1 MIINIITR
9 CTNTNNLLKVRDSI
23 ITNKFEVKWWVVFD
37 TRLIKDIDAELLSTL
52 QEDKVNILFYKG
64 VDGDFAHTILNKIID
79 KIKSGYVYFLD
90 DDNIIHP
97 SFYESIS
104 KSISNK
110 YSGYIFNQK
119 IGGKDF
125 TGLDI
130 REAKPENVKV
140 QHIDMAQFILDRK
153 LIGDIRFIPMDY
165 KADGYFIEEIYNKNK
180 EKFFFINE
188 ELCYYNFL
196 KNQANFTPKVLYIGK
211 DKPILKSFKG
221 ADYESDELRVEY
233 KEDDSDL
240 IKTLV
245 NFNPDS
251 IITSG
256 SDWSQFTNLS
266 IQPSDIRTKWIH
278 VNEVNSQTGESA
290 YGCAMNWMLSRHNE
304 DLVSYFTPVF
314 NIGDKLLMTY
324 QSLQNQTYNNWE
336 WVIVNDST
344 DGGKTLKVAES
355 IAEKDNRVKVYDF
368 RKKSGG
374 IVGESKY
381 RAAGLC
387 RGSILAE
394 FDHDDYLMP
403 TCTETLLR
411 AARKYP
417 EVGFFYTDCVEI
429 DSNWNSMANYGDG
442 FAFGYGHYR
451 EEKVFERQMHIIM
464 SFNINPKTIRHI
476 VGVPNHVRAW
486 RRDVYFKIGGHNRF
500 LSIADDYELLVRTF
514 LETKMLRIPRNEYLQ
529 FIHNSGSNTHNI
541 SRADI
546 QRRVRTIANF
556 YNKKIADRFEELGLE
571 DWAYKSNPENPLWT
585 ESRFGQ
591 DEGYCNLV
599 YED

>member
-23 ITNKFEVKWWVVFD
+23 ITDKFEVKWWVVFD

-52 QEDKVNILFYKG
+52 QEDKVDILFYKG
-64 VDGDFAHTILNKIID
+64 VEGDFAHSILNKILD

-97 SFYESIS
+97 NFWESIS
-104 KSISNK
+104 KNISTK

-153 LIGDIRFIPMDY
+153 LIGSSRFIPMDY
-165 KADGYFIEEIYNKNK
+165 KADGYFIEDIYNKNK
-180 EKFFFINE
+180 DKFLFIDE

-221 ADYESDELRVEY
+221 ADYESDELRVEWR
-233 KEDDSDL
+233 EDDSDL
-240 IKTLV
+240 IKTLT

-256 SDWSQFTNLS
+256 SDWSQFKNLS
-266 IQPSDIRTKWIH
+266 TQPADIRTKWIH
-278 VNEVNSQTGESA
+278 VNESNGQTGEIA
-290 YGCAMNWMLSRHNE
+290 YGCAMNWMLSRNNE

-314 NIGDKLLMTY
+314 NIGDRLLMTY

-344 DGGKTLKVAES
+344 DGGKTLKVAEL
-355 IAEKDNRVKVYDF
+355 IAEGDNRVKVYDF

-403 TCTETLLR
+403 TCTETLLK
-411 AARKYP
+411 ASRKYP
-417 EVGFFYTDCVEI
+417 EAGFFYTDFVEL
-429 DSNWNSMANYGDG
+429 DSNWNSLTYGDG

-451 EEKVFERQMHIIM
+451 DGIVFDKPMQIAM

-476 VGVPNHVRAW
+476 VGVPNHIRAW
-486 RRDVYFKIGGHNRF
+486 RRDEYFKIGGYNRF

-514 LETKMLRIPRNEYLQ
+514 LSTKMLRIPSNEYLQ

-556 YNKKIADRFEELGLE
+556 YNRKIVDRFEELGLE
-571 DWAYKSNPENPLWT
+571 DWAYKSNPQNPLWT

-591 DEGYCNLV
+591 HEGYCNLV